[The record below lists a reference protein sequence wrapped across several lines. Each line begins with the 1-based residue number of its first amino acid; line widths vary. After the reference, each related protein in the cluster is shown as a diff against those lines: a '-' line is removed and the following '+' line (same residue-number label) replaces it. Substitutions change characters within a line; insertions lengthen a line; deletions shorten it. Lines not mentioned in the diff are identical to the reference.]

1 MTRRSCPG
9 FINRPWRV
17 RKEYLVYSYGSQQGG
32 EVDRASSRP
41 LSVNK
46 QRHGNI
52 HHGNGSS
59 MKKTTNADLR
69 SKRVSHNG
77 SHYNVPTEATQ
88 QTTTTTS
95 SNNDADE
102 IDCLSAFHAV
112 YHELQLVRS
121 VRRSRDLVQQNT
133 DSKTTQEVNFLFLG
147 DVHPQLEQR
156 ASYRPTSYQPP
167 LIRHHH
173 EVGTFFQTING
184 TLKERDCIL
193 GMTIQRGPRII
204 VKKKIKKTKKT
215 NE

>member
-17 RKEYLVYSYGSQQGG
+17 RKEYLVYSYGSQQSG
-32 EVDRASSRP
+32 EVLGSASSRP

-46 QRHGNI
+46 QRHANI

-77 SHYNVPTEATQ
+77 SHYNVPTEATHQ
-88 QTTTTTS
+88 TTTS
-95 SNNDADE
+95 SNNEADE

-121 VRRSRDLVQQNT
+121 VRRWRDLVQQNT
-133 DSKTTQEVNFLFLG
+133 DSKTKNSEVNFLYLG

-173 EVGTFFQTING
+173 EVSCNIFFQTING
-184 TLKERDCIL
+184 KVCC
-193 GMTIQRGPRII
+193 
-204 VKKKIKKTKKT
+204 
-215 NE
+215 